1 MVNVEFDQVIIDNL
15 NVITVLIC
23 YCVGVII
30 KKWVK
35 DVSNRLIPT
44 IVAVL
49 GVIISLWVNESFTP
63 QVVLSGLLSG
73 LASCGVFDWI
83 QRLNF
88 TRKHTTEQDDVDNTV
103 M

>member
-1 MVNVEFDQVIIDNL
+1 MDFEQVIVDNV

-49 GVIISLWVNESFTP
+49 GIIISVWVNESFTP

-88 TRKHTTEQDDVDNTV
+88 VHKKHSIDNDDT
-103 M
+103 